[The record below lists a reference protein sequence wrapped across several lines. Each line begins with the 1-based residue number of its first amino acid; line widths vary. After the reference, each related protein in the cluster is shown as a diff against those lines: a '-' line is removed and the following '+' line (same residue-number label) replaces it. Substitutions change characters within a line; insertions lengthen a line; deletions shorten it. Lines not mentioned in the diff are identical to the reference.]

1 MTDESTSSVQYE
13 LDGDVAVIRID
24 DGKANALSH
33 TVIDALEASL
43 HKAESEAKAV
53 VLVGREGKF
62 SAGFDLATMTAGPE
76 QAVGLLKAGIEFAHS
91 VYLAPIPVVIA
102 ATGHG
107 LAMGAILLM
116 AADLRIGAEGP
127 YKIGMNEVRIGM
139 PVPRSALAFAEARLA
154 RTELVEAIQLA
165 KVYDPAGAVTAGY
178 LDQVVP
184 LADVE
189 ATAIAAAHELAGA
202 LHPKAFGL
210 TREYL
215 RQDTADKVLAG
226 LELDSGTFVVEV

>member
-1 MTDESTSSVQYE
+1 MTDETAPIVRYE

-33 TVIDALEASL
+33 AVIEALEASL
-43 HKAESEAKAV
+43 RRAQDEAKAV

-62 SAGFDLATMTAGPE
+62 SAGFDLKTMTAGPE
-76 QAVGLLKAGIEFAHS
+76 QAVGLLKAGIEFAHAVFLS
-91 VYLAPIPVVIA
+91 PIPVVIA

-127 YKIGMNEVRIGM
+127 YKLGMNEVRIGM
-139 PVPRSALAFAEARLA
+139 PVPKSALAFAENRLA
-154 RTELVEAIQLA
+154 RTELVASIQLA
-165 KVYDPAGAVTAGY
+165 TVYDPAGAVEAGY

-184 LADVE
+184 LDQVE
-189 ATAIAAAHELAGA
+189 ATAIEQAHDLADS
-202 LHPKAFGL
+202 LHPTAFRL

-215 RQDTADKVLAG
+215 RKEAADRVVSG
-226 LELDSGTFVVEV
+226 LEFDTDTFVVNT

>member
-1 MTDESTSSVQYE
+1 MTDENAPIVRYE

-33 TVIDALEASL
+33 TVIDAIEASL
-43 HKAESEAKAV
+43 HRANAEAKAV

-62 SAGFDLATMTAGPE
+62 SAGFDLKTMTAGPE
-76 QAVGLLKAGIEFAHS
+76 QAIGLLKAGIELAHS
-91 VYLAPIPVVIA
+91 VFLSPIPVVIA

-139 PVPRSALAFAEARLA
+139 PVPRSALAFAENRLA
-154 RTELVEAIQLA
+154 RTELVQSIQLA
-165 KVYDPAGAVTAGY
+165 TVYDPAGAVATGF

-184 LADVE
+184 LDQVE
-189 ATAIAAAHELAGA
+189 ATALDAARELAEA
-202 LHPKAFGL
+202 LHPNAFKL

-215 RQDTADKVLAG
+215 RQETADKVLAG
-226 LELDSGTFVVEV
+226 LALDAGTFVVST

>member
-1 MTDESTSSVQYE
+1 MTDENAPIVRYE

-33 TVIDALEASL
+33 EVIESLEAAL
-43 HKAESEAKAV
+43 AQAGAEAKAA

-62 SAGFDLATMTAGPE
+62 SAGFDLKTMTAGPD
-76 QAVGLLKAGIEFAHS
+76 QAIGLLGAGIRFAHS
-91 VYLAPIPVVIA
+91 VLMSPVPVVIA

-165 KVYDPAGAVTAGY
+165 KVYDPAGAVAAGY
-178 LDQVVP
+178 LDQVVA
-184 LADVE
+184 LDQVE
-189 ATAIAAAHELAGA
+189 ATAVAAAHELAGA
-202 LHPKAFGL
+202 LHPTAFGL

-215 RQDTADKVLAG
+215 RQATADKVLAG
-226 LELDSGTFVVEV
+226 LELDSGTFVVNT

>member
-1 MTDESTSSVQYE
+1 MTEETAPIVRYE
-13 LDGDVAVIRID
+13 LDGNVAVIRID

-33 TVIDALEASL
+33 AVIEALEVSL
-43 HKAESEAKAV
+43 HRARSESRAV

-62 SAGFDLATMTAGPE
+62 SAGFDLKTMTAGPD
-76 QAVGLLKAGIEFAHS
+76 QAIGLLKAGIEFAHAVFLS
-91 VYLAPIPVVIA
+91 PVPVVIA

-116 AADLRIGAEGP
+116 AADLRIGADGP

-139 PVPRSALAFAEARLA
+139 PVPRSALAFAENRLA

-165 KVYDPAGAVTAGY
+165 KVYDPAGAIAAGY

-184 LADVE
+184 LGEVE
-189 ATAIAAAHELAGA
+189 ATAIAAAHELADA
-202 LHPKAFGL
+202 LHPAAFGL

-215 RQDTADKVLAG
+215 RQATADHVLAG
-226 LELDSGTFVVEV
+226 LELDAGTFVVNT

>member
-1 MTDESTSSVQYE
+1 MTDENAPIVRYE

-33 TVIDALEASL
+33 EVIESLEAAL
-43 HKAESEAKAV
+43 AQAGGEAKAA

-62 SAGFDLATMTAGPE
+62 SAGFDLKTMTAGPD
-76 QAVGLLKAGIEFAHS
+76 QAIGLLGAGIRFAHS
-91 VYLAPIPVVIA
+91 VLMSPVPVVIA

-116 AADLRIGAEGP
+116 AADLRIGADGP

-165 KVYDPAGAVTAGY
+165 KVYDPEGAVAAGY
-178 LDQVVP
+178 LDQVVA
-184 LADVE
+184 LDQVE
-189 ATAIAAAHELAGA
+189 PTAIAAAHELAGA
-202 LHPKAFGL
+202 LHPTAFGL

-215 RQDTADKVLAG
+215 RQATADKVLAG
-226 LELDSGTFVVEV
+226 LELDSGTFVVNV

>member
-1 MTDESTSSVQYE
+1 MTEETAPIVRYE

-33 TVIDALEASL
+33 AVIDALDAAL
-43 HKAESEAKAV
+43 QQANADAKAV

-62 SAGFDLATMTAGPE
+62 SAGFDLKTMTAGPE
-76 QAVGLLKAGIEFAHS
+76 QAIGLLKAGIELAHS
-91 VYLAPIPVVIA
+91 VFLSPIPVVIA

-116 AADLRIGAEGP
+116 AADLRIGADGP

-139 PVPRSALAFAEARLA
+139 PVPRSALAFAENRLA

-165 KVYDPAGAVTAGY
+165 TVYDPTGAIAAGY
-178 LDQVVP
+178 LDRVVP

-189 ATAIAAAHELAGA
+189 ATAVAAAHELAEA
-202 LHPKAFGL
+202 LHPTAFRL

-215 RQDTADKVLAG
+215 RQATADQVLAG
-226 LELDSGTFVVEV
+226 LELDAGTFVVNT